1 MNLRKLLSFESGR
14 LAFFDTLTKNPNNWQ
29 KNTTPFSLVRRMVDK
44 TTIKNKK
51 ILVLFNIE
59 FLQVLIEEKN
69 VNRSN
74 IVFIADN
81 ELEYLTGLN
90 VFKVRS
96 FHLEEH
102 TPLAL
107 KKLIQNIPEE

>member
-14 LAFFDTLTKNPNNWQ
+14 LAFFDTLTKNPDNWQ
-29 KNTTPFSLVRRMVDK
+29 KNTTPFSLVRKMVEK
-44 TTIKNKK
+44 TTIENKK

-69 VNRSN
+69 VNRKDV
-74 IVFIADN
+74 VFIADN

-90 VFKVRS
+90 IFKVRS
-96 FHLEEH
+96 FHLKEH
-102 TPLAL
+102 SPSAL
-107 KKLIQNIPEE
+107 KKLIQEIPEE